1 MIVETVACVD
11 DGVESVAADAALL
24 AARTWRGEGMDSLMW
39 DMCDGA
45 YLLVSGA
52 QHYGQAEFAESTK
65 PHEEEQAT
73 QQ

>member
-1 MIVETVACVD
+1 VIVETVACVD
-11 DGVESVAADAALL
+11 DGVESIAADAALL
-24 AARTWRGEGMDSLMW
+24 AACTWRGEGMDSLML

-52 QHYGQAEFAESTK
+52 QHYGQADFSESTK
-65 PHEEEQAT
+65 PHEEEQAM